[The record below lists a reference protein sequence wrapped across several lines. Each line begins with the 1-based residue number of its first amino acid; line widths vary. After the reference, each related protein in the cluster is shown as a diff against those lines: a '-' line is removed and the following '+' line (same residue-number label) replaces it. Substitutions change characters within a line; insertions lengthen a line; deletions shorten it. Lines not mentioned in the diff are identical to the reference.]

1 MIEEIGGFDP
11 MLGPGSRFPSCDDR
25 DIAIRALLGGHH
37 IYETST
43 MAVKH
48 VGFRTWRQGRQLAR
62 RDFLAIGAAYSKF
75 LKCGHI
81 KLVYIPAYEFI
92 KFALW
97 PPIRD
102 LLHLRSPRGVVR
114 ITAFLEGF
122 MEGLRTPLDKTTM
135 RFVDRQRTN
144 SIPLKVSSP
153 EI

>member
-25 DIAIRALLGGHH
+25 DIAIRALFARYY

-43 MAVKH
+43 IAVKH
-48 VGFRTWRQGRQLAR
+48 FGFRTWQQGRQLAR

-75 LKCGHI
+75 LKCGH
-81 KLVYIPAYEFI
+81 LELAYIPAYEFT

-102 LLHLRSPRGVVR
+102 LLRLRRPSGMVR
-114 ITAFLEGF
+114 ITSFLEGF
-122 MEGLRTPLDKTTM
+122 WEVLRTPVDRTTM
-135 RFVDRQRTN
+135 KFIDERRSN
-144 SIPLKVSSP
+144 
-153 EI
+153 